1 MNETP
6 KSSKLLSL
14 ILLSYY
20 SGDRIE
26 RCYDR
31 VRALLDAERIP
42 FEFIVMDDGSKD
54 DSYARALDLEKRRD
68 NVRAYQLSR
77 NFTSHYSVFAGL
89 SVCSGA
95 CAMPIVDDEQQPY
108 QTIVE
113 MYRLWEQGHKVIIP
127 HRIRR
132 DDPKL
137 SKWFSLGFY
146 AVMNHFSDVKYP
158 SGGADLFFID
168 REIIDILNERIH
180 PVNTSSIAEVLRL
193 GFDPYF
199 YGYERPLGL
208 NKNKS
213 RWTFRKKLRL
223 AKDTF
228 FSSSTF
234 PIMMINRIGMACC
247 ILSLLMLLFYVFI
260 AMFGDRIY
268 WKMNVPG
275 WTSIIV
281 AIFFFGGLIML
292 SLGVIAEY
300 IWRIYEEVKA
310 RPGYIIRKKDNNKE
324 NPDE

>member
-1 MNETP
+1 MEKIP
-6 KSSKLLSL
+6 QASKQLSL

-20 SGDRIE
+20 SKDRIE
-26 RCYDR
+26 RCYTR
-31 VRALLDAERIP
+31 IRKLLDSERIP

-54 DSYARALDLEKRRD
+54 ESYALALELEKRHD
-68 NVRAYQLSR
+68 NVHAYQLSR
-77 NFTSHYSVFAGL
+77 NYTSHYSIFAGL

-108 QTIVE
+108 QTIVD

-127 HRIRR
+127 HRISRN
-132 DDPKL
+132 DPLL
-137 SKWFSLGFY
+137 SKWFSQCFY
-146 AVMNHFSDVKYP
+146 LLMNHFSEVKYP
-158 SGGADLFFID
+158 PGGADLFFID

-208 NKNKS
+208 NENKS
-213 RWTFRKKLRL
+213 RWSFRKKLRL

-234 PIMMINRIGMACC
+234 PIMLINRIGL
-247 ILSLLMLLFYVFI
+247 ITFVLSILMLFFYIVI
-260 AMFGDRIY
+260 ALFGDRMY
-268 WKMNVPG
+268 WKLNVPG

-281 AIFFFGGLIML
+281 VLFFFGGMIML

-310 RPGYIIRKKDNNKE
+310 RPGYIIRQKTSIRRE
-324 NPDE
+324 QDE

>member
-1 MNETP
+1 MKETP
-6 KSSKLLSL
+6 NSSGLLSL

-20 SGDRIE
+20 SKDRIE

-31 VRALLDAERIP
+31 VRALLDAEKIP

-54 DSYARALDLEKRRD
+54 ESYAMALDLEKRYG
-68 NVRAYQLSR
+68 NVHAYQLSR
-77 NFTSHYSVFAGL
+77 NYTSHYSIFAGL

-132 DDPKL
+132 DDPKV
-137 SKWFSLGFY
+137 SKWFSQGFY

-158 SGGADLFFID
+158 PGGADLFFID
-168 REIIDILNERIH
+168 REVIDILNERIH
-180 PVNTSSIAEVLRL
+180 PINTSSIAEVLRL

-208 NKNKS
+208 NKTKS

-234 PIMMINRIGMACC
+234 PIMMINRIGMISC
-247 ILSLLMLLFYVFI
+247 ILSVAMLFFYVFI
-260 AMFGDRIY
+260 SLFGDRIY
-268 WKMNVPG
+268 WKLNVPG

-281 AIFFFGGLIML
+281 LIFFFGGLIML

-310 RPGYIIRKKDNNKE
+310 RPGYIIRKKENNKE
-324 NPDE
+324 NSDE

>member
-1 MNETP
+1 MNKPPE
-6 KSSKLLSL
+6 SSKLLSL

-20 SGDRIE
+20 SKDRIG

-31 VRALLDAERIP
+31 IRTLLDSERIP

-54 DSYARALDLEKRRD
+54 ESYALALELEKKHD

-77 NFTSHYSVFAGL
+77 NYTSHYSIFAGL

-108 QTIVE
+108 QTIVD

-127 HRIRR
+127 HRISR
-132 DDPKL
+132 DDPAV
-137 SKWFSLGFY
+137 SRFFSSAFY
-146 AVMNHFSDVKYP
+146 NMMNHFSDVKYP

-168 REIIDILNERIH
+168 REIIDILNQQIH
-180 PVNTSSIAEVLRL
+180 PINTSSIAEVLRL

-213 RWTFRKKLRL
+213 RWTFRKKMRL

-234 PIMMINRIGMACC
+234 PIMMINRIGLASCV
-247 ILSLLMLLFYVFI
+247 LSLLMLLFYVFI
-260 AMFGDRIY
+260 AVFGDRIY
-268 WKMNVPG
+268 WKLNVPG

-281 AIFFFGGLIML
+281 TIFFFGGLIML

-310 RPGYIIRKKDNNKE
+310 RPGYIIRKRRWLR
-324 NPDE
+324 

>member
-1 MNETP
+1 METNSP
-6 KSSKLLSL
+6 SAKKLSL

-20 SGDRIE
+20 SKDRIE
-26 RCYDR
+26 RCYSR
-31 VRALLDAERIP
+31 IRELLDTERIP

-54 DSYARALDLEKRRD
+54 ESYALALELEKRHD

-77 NFTSHYSVFAGL
+77 NYTSHYSVFAGL

-127 HRIRR
+127 HRISRN
-132 DDPKL
+132 DPL
-137 SKWFSLGFY
+137 VSKCFSQCFY
-146 AVMNHFSDVKYP
+146 LLMNHFSEVKYP

-180 PVNTSSIAEVLRL
+180 PINTSSIAEVLRL

-213 RWTFRKKLRL
+213 RWSFRKKLRL

-234 PIMMINRIGMACC
+234 PIMLINRIGL
-247 ILSLLMLLFYVFI
+247 ITFVLSILMLLFYCFI
-260 AMFGDRIY
+260 ALFGDRIY
-268 WKMNVPG
+268 WKLNVPG

-281 AIFFFGGLIML
+281 AIFFFGGMIML

-310 RPGYIIRKKDNNKE
+310 RPGYIIRQKTSIKGERNE
-324 NPDE
+324 